1 MKVLLTGAT
10 GYVGHQLA
18 LKLASQNYEVHA
30 LVRDLDSVKIPRHKK
45 ITPFKG
51 NICEY
56 ESIQK
61 AIRNCEYV
69 FHTAAFTD
77 LKYNKI
83 DKFYNTNVIGTKNV
97 LEASLEE
104 KVKKVVYT
112 STLSTFGPALFHV
125 PITETQPRIASY
137 SNDYE
142 LTKSMSEE
150 VVSEYVKKGLSCT
163 ILSLTRVYGP
173 GLKTYSNG
181 VNSLISKIM
190 NDKVLFVPSKLNV
203 EANYVF
209 IDDVLN
215 AELLALEKGKSGE
228 KYIIGGENSD
238 YLTLFNNIKKISKS
252 NVTIFQINYDIVK
265 NTIAFIN
272 NLNSILG
279 KSFVLTPKVLDALF
293 TNRSASSQKAISSLN
308 YKSTPLEKGLKQT
321 INYLSK

>member
-112 STLSTFGPALFHV
+112 STLSTFGPALFQV

-272 NLNSILG
+272 NLNSIFG

-293 TNRSASSQKAISSLN
+293 TNRSASSKKAISSLN

>member
-112 STLSTFGPALFHV
+112 STLSTFGPALFQV

>member
-18 LKLASQNYEVHA
+18 LKLASQNFEVHA
-30 LVRDLDSVKIPRHKK
+30 LVRDLDSDKIPRHKK
-45 ITPFKG
+45 IRPFKG

-56 ESIQK
+56 ESVQN
-61 AIRNCEYV
+61 AIRNCDYV
-69 FHTAAFTD
+69 FHAAAFTD

-125 PITETQPRIASY
+125 PITETQPRIVSY

-190 NDKVLFVPSKLNV
+190 NDKVLFVPSKLNI

-238 YLTLFNNIKKISKS
+238 YKTLFDQIKKISKS
-252 NVTIFQINYDIVK
+252 KINIFQIDYDLVK
-265 NTIAFIN
+265 NSIAFLN
-272 NLNSILG
+272 NLNSIFG
-279 KSFVLTPKVLDALF
+279 KSFLLTPKVLDALF

-308 YKSTPLEKGLKQT
+308 YKSTSLKKGLKQT
-321 INYLSK
+321 INYLSN

>member
-112 STLSTFGPALFHV
+112 STLSTFGPALFQV

-272 NLNSILG
+272 NLNSIFG